1 MWDLRGLSRLEP
13 CLPQVAVG
21 HKRSER
27 GNWKGHGVLSPVT
40 HEEAGPERESDSGK
54 ATQLV
59 SGQGFRQVPT
69 AHTACL
75 PSCHLL
81 SGQLWQCWSL
91 CASLSSAFVL
101 SLTHFSDLTH
111 L

>member
-69 AHTACL
+69 AHTASL
-75 PSCHLL
+75 PSMSFALRPALAVLVSVCFIVF
-81 SGQLWQCWSL
+81 CL
-91 CASLSSAFVL
+91 CS
-101 SLTHFSDLTH
+101 
-111 L
+111 